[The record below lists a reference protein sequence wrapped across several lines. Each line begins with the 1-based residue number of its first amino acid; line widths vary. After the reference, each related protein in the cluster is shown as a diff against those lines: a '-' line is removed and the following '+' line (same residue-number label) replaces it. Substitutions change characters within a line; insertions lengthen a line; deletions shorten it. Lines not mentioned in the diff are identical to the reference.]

1 MIHSEKLIAF
11 RFFSYSYIFLILL
24 LAQLVGDDKKS
35 STDIQ
40 KDIDSRNVEL
50 QTMRDEIKDI
60 EERLIRKSKDAIA
73 STEILIDLENKISLM
88 EKLIRSLHHEEQY
101 ISGIIRVTDSKIS
114 KMETR
119 LITLKRQLTQRLQ
132 YLYIHG
138 RPGILETILLADD
151 WNSAIYRVKYLDILA
166 EHEKNLRHQIKETL
180 ASLGNERVKRVIE
193 LKRKTALLTEKKS
206 EGVQLEKD
214 KKQRRKVL
222 VDIKYDKSI
231 LEKNRTKKTQMI
243 TEMEQLIKR
252 LYADKTAMKKRE
264 KELARLRAAQNLAT
278 TGNFAKM
285 KGKLAWPVEGRI
297 ISKFGTIRNPETGTF
312 TENVGIDIQVSNGT
326 KVQSVLDGM
335 VSTITYI
342 RGHGN
347 IIIIDHGGGFS
358 TVYAHI
364 DKISVTENEYIQ
376 MGNFIASVAVPENG
390 SSIRL
395 HFEVWGN
402 QKKLN
407 PAKWLASK

>member
-101 ISGIIRVTDSKIS
+101 ISGIIRVTDSKIT

-151 WNSAIYRVKYLDILA
+151 WNSAIYRVKYLDVLT
-166 EHEKNLRHQIKETL
+166 EYEKYLRRQIKETL
-180 ASLGNERVKRVIE
+180 A
-193 LKRKTALLTEKKS
+193 
-206 EGVQLEKD
+206 
-214 KKQRRKVL
+214 
-222 VDIKYDKSI
+222 Y
-231 LEKNRTKKTQMI
+231 
-243 TEMEQLIKR
+243 
-252 LYADKTAMKKRE
+252 LYRCYQYY
-264 KELARLRAAQNLAT
+264 R
-278 TGNFAKM
+278 FVVVV
-285 KGKLAWPVEGRI
+285 P
-297 ISKFGTIRNPETGTF
+297 
-312 TENVGIDIQVSNGT
+312 
-326 KVQSVLDGM
+326 LD
-335 VSTITYI
+335 Y
-342 RGHGN
+342 
-347 IIIIDHGGGFS
+347 
-358 TVYAHI
+358 
-364 DKISVTENEYIQ
+364 
-376 MGNFIASVAVPENG
+376 
-390 SSIRL
+390 
-395 HFEVWGN
+395 
-402 QKKLN
+402 
-407 PAKWLASK
+407 